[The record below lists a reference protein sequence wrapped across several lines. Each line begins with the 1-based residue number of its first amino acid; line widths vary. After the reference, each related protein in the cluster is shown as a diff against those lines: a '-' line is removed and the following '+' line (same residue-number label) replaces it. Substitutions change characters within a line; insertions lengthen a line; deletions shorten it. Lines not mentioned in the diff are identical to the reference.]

1 VIDEARLGELA
12 AGALARLGVA
22 PADAADTARIL
33 VLGDLFG
40 HHTHGTSRVES
51 YGERIRIGGID
62 ARAQPQLERVA
73 PSLAKVDARNALGP
87 VAGMRALEA
96 AMQMARAQGV
106 GVALVRNSNHFG
118 AAGAYTWLAAE
129 AGFASVVASNAS
141 VTIAPTGGRESRLGN
156 SPIAFGVPGA
166 AGRHFV
172 LDMAL
177 SVVARA
183 KIRAAAARGGAIPDT
198 WATDREGRPTTDPRA
213 ALDGFLLP
221 IGGYKGYGL
230 ALAVDLLAGLLPD
243 AAYLTHVNSW
253 SEQPRAPGNL
263 GHFFLAIDTRVLG
276 SPAWLQERMRDFAHI
291 LHETPAADA
300 ARPVR
305 LPGEAELDNLER
317 QRRGGIALDAKV
329 LKMLESLA
337 GDAA

>member
-1 VIDEARLGELA
+1 MIDEVRLGELA
-12 AGALARLGVA
+12 TRALASLGVERT
-22 PADAADTARIL
+22 DAADTARIL

-40 HHTHGTSRVES
+40 HYTHGTSRVES
-51 YGERIRIGGID
+51 YGERLRIGGID
-62 ARAQPQLERVA
+62 ARATPQLEQVA
-73 PSLAKVDARNALGP
+73 PSLAKLDARNALGP

-96 AMQMARAQGV
+96 AMQMARTQGV

-118 AAGAYTWLAAE
+118 AAGAYAWLAAE

-156 SPIAFGVPGA
+156 SPIAFGVPGD

-183 KIRAAAARGGAIPDT
+183 KIRAAAARGTAIPDT

-243 AAYLTHVNSW
+243 AAYLTRVNSW
-253 SEQPRAPGNL
+253 SAEPREPGNL

-276 SPAWLQERMRDFAHI
+276 SPEWLEERMRDFAQI
-291 LHETPAADA
+291 LHETPAAEA
-300 ARPVR
+300 AKPVR

-317 QRRGGIALDAKV
+317 QRREGIGIDDAV
-329 LKMLESLA
+329 LAKLRELA
-337 GDAA
+337 RS